1 MSNLHVNNLTNTG
14 NETHSPYSD
23 VELVS
28 RHMSAALNNMTVNH
42 RVYLLLFSHEEA
54 TRSAFFLN
62 VFTRRSVY
70 PRIVL
75 KARVVFSDLKRKQSV
90 VISGRCFLLTSWCV
104 DKIYKDLVCW
114 IPGGSFLCH
123 EGIWHITY
131 INYKITHWY
140 PIWMARLYFL
150 YKCACPFQYF
160 TRWKKMFAYMWHN
173 EKST

>member
-1 MSNLHVNNLTNTG
+1 MDNIHTDSLNNANNNTHVKLVCKQFNKYWELNTF
-14 NETHSPYSD
+14 TILK
-23 VELVS
+23 LVS
-28 RHMSAALNNMTVNH
+28 WHMSAALNYMTVND

-90 VISGRCFLLTSWCV
+90 VTSSWCYLLRSWCV
-104 DKIYKDLVCW
+104 YKIYKDLVCW

-123 EGIWHITY
+123 EGDLTY
-131 INYKITHWY
+131 H
-140 PIWMARLYFL
+140 
-150 YKCACPFQYF
+150 
-160 TRWKKMFAYMWHN
+160 
-173 EKST
+173 